1 MKVET
6 VAMPLIIM
14 MIIKDMVLLWRSSL
28 LCERG
33 GRGSALLF
41 SNCTQHTK
49 EVNNFN
55 LLKVDFLWLESI
67 CSCDSHNVIIIIVI
81 IQILLDVPFL
91 S

>member
-1 MKVET
+1 MKGGGG
-6 VAMPLIIM
+6 
-14 MIIKDMVLLWRSSL
+14 
-28 LCERG
+28 G
-33 GRGSALLF
+33 GRSGGGGPHYS

-55 LLKVDFLWLESI
+55 LLKIDFLWLESI

-81 IQILLDVPFL
+81 IQILLDVTFL